1 MISSRCSNEDTRV
14 SATTIFVIGIIGAGI
29 LTVLGIF
36 AVAIRRGPSAGPI
49 TSQELEEGAGT
60 IEPKAPVVIA
70 GSDATDGDD
79 EAPAAVATITEA
91 STEPTPDPLTEKQ
104 SMTPVE
110 YGVTR
115 RKFLNRALYVV
126 FGLFLAQFA
135 LGALS
140 FVWPKLSGG
149 FGAPINAGN
158 LDELKA
164 ELTDAGAITP
174 VFLPAAQAWVVP
186 FETSKLAGSS
196 YEGVPFVV
204 AGGEGDGVGVMALW
218 QRCVHLGCR
227 VPECLPSQG
236 FECPCHGSRYNIHGE
251 YNSGPAPRNMDRF
264 GLSVNDAGD
273 LIIETGTVVQTPRSK
288 ELTAEY
294 PQGPFCV

>member
-1 MISSRCSNEDTRV
+1 M
-14 SATTIFVIGIIGAGI
+14 SATTIFVIAIIGAGV

-36 AVAIRRGPSAGPI
+36 AIAVRRGPSAGPI
-49 TSQELEEGAGT
+49 TSDEIEGKA
-60 IEPKAPVVIA
+60 EPVSQKAPVIHV
-70 GSDATDGDD
+70 GSDDADD
-79 EAPAAVATITEA
+79 APAAVATIAEV
-91 STEPTPDPLTEKQ
+91 STDPPVDPLTDKETL
-104 SMTPVE
+104 TPAE

-115 RKFLNRALYVV
+115 RKFLNRALYAV

-135 LGALS
+135 LGALAY
-140 FVWPKLSGG
+140 VWPRLKGG
-149 FGAPINAGN
+149 FGTPINAGN
-158 LDELKA
+158 LTDLKA
-164 ELTDAGAITP
+164 SLTDGGTIFP
-174 VFLPAAQAWVVP
+174 VFVPSAQAWIVP
-186 FETSKLAGSS
+186 FDMSELPGSS

-204 AGGEGDGVGVMALW
+204 AGGDSDGVGVMALW

-251 YNSGPAPRNMDRF
+251 YNTGPAPRNMDRF
-264 GLSVNDAGD
+264 ALSVTDADD

-288 ELTAEY
+288 QLTAEY

>member
-1 MISSRCSNEDTRV
+1 M
-14 SATTIFVIGIIGAGI
+14 SATTIFVIAIIGAGV

-36 AVAIRRGPSAGPI
+36 AIAIRRGPSAGPI
-49 TSQELEEGAGT
+49 TSDEIEGKA
-60 IEPKAPVVIA
+60 EPVAPKAAVIHV
-70 GSDATDGDD
+70 GTDDADG
-79 EAPAAVATITEA
+79 APAAVATITE
-91 STEPTPDPLTEKQ
+91 TPTDPPVDPLTDKETL
-104 SMTPVE
+104 TPAE

-115 RKFLNRALYVV
+115 RKFLNRALYAV

-135 LGALS
+135 IGALAY
-140 FVWPKLSGG
+140 VWPRLKGG
-149 FGAPINAGN
+149 FGTPINAGN
-158 LDELKA
+158 VDDLKA
-164 ELTDAGAITP
+164 SLTDGGTIVP
-174 VFLPAAQAWVVP
+174 IFVPAAQAWIVP
-186 FETSKLAGSS
+186 FEVSELPGSS

-204 AGGEGDGVGVMALW
+204 AGGESDGVGVMALW

-251 YNSGPAPRNMDRF
+251 YNTGPAPRNMDRF
-264 GLSVNDAGD
+264 ALSVTDASD

-288 ELTAEY
+288 QLTAEY

>member
-1 MISSRCSNEDTRV
+1 M
-14 SATTIFVIGIIGAGI
+14 SATTIFVIAIIGAGV

-36 AVAIRRGPSAGPI
+36 AIAIRRGPSAGPI
-49 TSQELEEGAGT
+49 TSDEIEGKAK
-60 IEPKAPVVIA
+60 PAAQKAPVIRV
-70 GSDATDGDD
+70 GTD
-79 EAPAAVATITEA
+79 EAEAAPAAVATISKA
-91 STEPTPDPLTEKQ
+91 ATEPPIDPLTNKETL
-104 SMTPVE
+104 TPAE

-115 RKFLNRALYVV
+115 RKFLNRALYAV

-135 LGALS
+135 LGALMY
-140 FVWPKLSGG
+140 VWPRLKGG
-149 FGAPINAGN
+149 FGTPINAGN
-158 LDELKA
+158 VNDLKA
-164 ELTDAGAITP
+164 SLTDGGTIVP
-174 VFLPAAQAWVVP
+174 VFVPAAQAWIVP
-186 FETSKLAGSS
+186 FEMSELSGSS

-204 AGGEGDGVGVMALW
+204 AGGDSDGVGVMALW

-251 YNSGPAPRNMDRF
+251 YNTGPAPRNMDRF
-264 GLSVNDAGD
+264 GLSVTDAND

-288 ELTAEY
+288 KLTAEY

>member
-1 MISSRCSNEDTRV
+1 M
-14 SATTIFVIGIIGAGI
+14 SATTVFVIAIIGAGV

-49 TSQELEEGAGT
+49 TPDEIEGKAALSAQ
-60 IEPKAPVVIA
+60 KAPVTQA
-70 GSDATDGDD
+70 GAD
-79 EAPAAVATITEA
+79 EGEAAPAAVATISEPA
-91 STEPTPDPLTEKQ
+91 TEPPTDPLLNKETL
-104 SMTPVE
+104 TPAE

-115 RKFLNRALYVV
+115 RKFLNRALYAV

-135 LGALS
+135 LGALMY
-140 FVWPKLSGG
+140 VWPRLKGG
-149 FGAPINAGN
+149 FGTPINAGN
-158 LDELKA
+158 LDDLKA
-164 ELTDAGAITP
+164 SLTDGGSVVP
-174 VFLPAAQAWVVP
+174 VFVPAAQAWIVP
-186 FETSKLAGSS
+186 FEMSELPGSS

-251 YNSGPAPRNMDRF
+251 YSTGPAPRNMDRF
-264 GLSVNDAGD
+264 GLSVTGAND
-273 LIIETGTVVQTPRSK
+273 LIIETGTVVQTSRSK
-288 ELTAEY
+288 KLTAEY

>member
-1 MISSRCSNEDTRV
+1 M
-14 SATTIFVIGIIGAGI
+14 SATTIFVIAIIGAGI

-36 AVAIRRGPSAGPI
+36 AIAIRRGPSAGPI
-49 TSQELEEGAGT
+49 TSDEIEGKG
-60 IEPKAPVVIA
+60 EPAAQKAPVIHV
-70 GSDATDGDD
+70 GTDET
-79 EAPAAVATITEA
+79 EAAPVAVATISEA
-91 STEPTPDPLTEKQ
+91 ATEPPLDPLTTKETL
-104 SMTPVE
+104 TPAE

-115 RKFLNRALYVV
+115 RKFLNRALYAV

-135 LGALS
+135 LGALMY
-140 FVWPKLSGG
+140 VWPRLKGG
-149 FGAPINAGN
+149 FGTPINAGN
-158 LDELKA
+158 VNDLKA
-164 ELTDAGAITP
+164 SLSDGGAIVP
-174 VFLPAAQAWVVP
+174 VFVPAAQAWIVP
-186 FETSKLAGSS
+186 FEMSELSGSS

-204 AGGEGDGVGVMALW
+204 AGGDSDGVGVMALW

-251 YNSGPAPRNMDRF
+251 YNTGPAPRNMDRF
-264 GLSVNDAGD
+264 GLSLTDADD

-288 ELTAEY
+288 KLTAEY

>member
-1 MISSRCSNEDTRV
+1 M
-14 SATTIFVIGIIGAGI
+14 SATTIFVIAIIGAGV

-36 AVAIRRGPSAGPI
+36 AIAIRRGPSAGPI
-49 TSQELEEGAGT
+49 TSDEIEGKV
-60 IEPKAPVVIA
+60 EPAAQKAPVIHVGA
-70 GSDATDGDD
+70 D
-79 EAPAAVATITEA
+79 EAEAAPAAVATISEA
-91 STEPTPDPLTEKQ
+91 ATEPPMDPLTNKETL
-104 SMTPVE
+104 TPAE

-115 RKFLNRALYVV
+115 RKFLNRALYAV

-135 LGALS
+135 LGALMY
-140 FVWPKLSGG
+140 VWPRLKGG
-149 FGAPINAGN
+149 FGTPINAGN
-158 LDELKA
+158 VNDLKA
-164 ELTDAGAITP
+164 SLTDGGTIVP
-174 VFLPAAQAWVVP
+174 VFVPAAQAWIVP
-186 FETSKLAGSS
+186 FEMSELSGSS

-204 AGGEGDGVGVMALW
+204 AGGDSDGVGVMALW

-251 YNSGPAPRNMDRF
+251 YDTGPAPRNMDRF
-264 GLSVNDAGD
+264 GLSVTDAND

-288 ELTAEY
+288 KLTAAY

>member
-1 MISSRCSNEDTRV
+1 M
-14 SATTIFVIGIIGAGI
+14 SATTNFVIAIIGAGV

-36 AVAIRRGPSAGPI
+36 AIAIRRGPSAGPI
-49 TSQELEEGAGT
+49 TTDEIEGKAEPFPKPAPT
-60 IEPKAPVVIA
+60 IQAEAEDVE
-70 GSDATDGDD
+70 SDA
-79 EAPAAVATITEA
+79 AAVATLTEV
-91 STEPTPDPLTEKQ
+91 STEPPADPLMEKETL
-104 SMTPVE
+104 TPAE
-110 YGVTR
+110 YGITR
-115 RKFLNRALYVV
+115 RKFLNRALYAV

-135 LGALS
+135 LGALMY
-140 FVWPKLSGG
+140 VWPRLKGG
-149 FGAPINAGN
+149 FGTPINAGN
-158 LDELKA
+158 IDELKA
-164 ELTDAGAITP
+164 SLTDGGSVVPIF
-174 VFLPAAQAWVVP
+174 VPAAQAWVVP
-186 FETSKLAGSS
+186 FELAELPGSS

-251 YNSGPAPRNMDRF
+251 YNTGPAPRNMDRF
-264 GLSVNDAGD
+264 GLSVNDAND

-288 ELTAEY
+288 TFTAEY

>member
-1 MISSRCSNEDTRV
+1 M
-14 SATTIFVIGIIGAGI
+14 SATTIFVIAIIGAGV

-36 AVAIRRGPSAGPI
+36 AIAIRRGPSAGPI
-49 TSQELEEGAGT
+49 TTDEIEGKA
-60 IEPKAPVVIA
+60 EPFPEPSPAIQAKAEDVD
-70 GSDATDGDD
+70 SDAAT
-79 EAPAAVATITEA
+79 VATLTEV
-91 STEPTPDPLTEKQ
+91 STEPPADPLMEKETL
-104 SMTPVE
+104 TPAE

-115 RKFLNRALYVV
+115 RKFLNRALYAV

-135 LGALS
+135 LGALMY
-140 FVWPKLSGG
+140 VWPRLKGG
-149 FGAPINAGN
+149 FGTPINAGN
-158 LDELKA
+158 IDELKA
-164 ELTDAGAITP
+164 SLTDGGSVVPIF
-174 VFLPAAQAWVVP
+174 VPAAQAWVVP
-186 FETSKLAGSS
+186 FELAELPGSS

-251 YNSGPAPRNMDRF
+251 YNTGPAPRNMDRF
-264 GLSVNDAGD
+264 GLSVNDAND

-288 ELTAEY
+288 TFTAEY

>member
-1 MISSRCSNEDTRV
+1 VN
-14 SATTIFVIGIIGAGI
+14 ATTIFVIGIIGAGV

-49 TSQELEEGAGT
+49 TAEE
-60 IEPKAPVVIA
+60 IA
-70 GSDATDGDD
+70 GGAAPAEETAPMIADGAEIRDAND
-79 EAPAAVATITEA
+79 EAPAAVATITETA
-91 STEPTPDPLTEKQ
+91 TEPPPDPLTEKQ
-104 SMTPVE
+104 TITPGE

-140 FVWPKLSGG
+140 YVWPKLKGG
-149 FGAPINAGN
+149 FGAPVNAGN
-158 LDELKA
+158 LDDLKA
-164 ELTDAGAITP
+164 ALSDGGTITP
-174 VFLPAAQAWVVP
+174 VFLPAAQSWVVP
-186 FETSKLAGSS
+186 FEMSKLPGSS
-196 YEGVPFVV
+196 YEGVPFVI
-204 AGGEGDGVGVMALW
+204 AGGESDGVGVMALW

-227 VPECLPSQG
+227 VPDCIPSQG

-264 GLSVNDAGD
+264 SLSVNTAGD

>member
-1 MISSRCSNEDTRV
+1 M
-14 SATTIFVIGIIGAGI
+14 SATTIFVIAIIGAGA

-49 TSQELEEGAGT
+49 TSDEIEGKA
-60 IEPKAPVVIA
+60 EPVAPKAAVIHV
-70 GSDATDGDD
+70 GTEDADA
-79 EAPAAVATITEA
+79 APAAVATIAET
-91 STEPTPDPLTEKQ
+91 STNPPVDPLIDKETLTPD
-104 SMTPVE
+104 E

-115 RKFLNRALYVV
+115 RKFLNRALYAV

-135 LGALS
+135 IGALAY
-140 FVWPKLSGG
+140 VWPRLKGG
-149 FGAPINAGN
+149 FGTPINAGN
-158 LDELKA
+158 INDLKA
-164 ELTDAGAITP
+164 ALTDGGTIVP
-174 VFLPAAQAWVVP
+174 IFVPAAQAWIVP
-186 FETSKLAGSS
+186 FEVSELPGSS

-251 YNSGPAPRNMDRF
+251 YNTGPAPRNMDRF
-264 GLSVNDAGD
+264 ALSVTDASD

-288 ELTAEY
+288 QLTAEY

>member
-1 MISSRCSNEDTRV
+1 M
-14 SATTIFVIGIIGAGI
+14 SATTIFVIAIIGAGA

-49 TSQELEEGAGT
+49 TSDEIEGKA
-60 IEPKAPVVIA
+60 EPVAPKAAVIHV
-70 GSDATDGDD
+70 GTEDADA
-79 EAPAAVATITEA
+79 APAAVATIAET
-91 STEPTPDPLTEKQ
+91 SSNPPVDPLIDKETL
-104 SMTPVE
+104 TPAE

-115 RKFLNRALYVV
+115 RKFLNRALYAV

-135 LGALS
+135 IGALAY
-140 FVWPKLSGG
+140 VWPRLKGG
-149 FGAPINAGN
+149 FGTPINAGN
-158 LDELKA
+158 INDLKA
-164 ELTDAGAITP
+164 ALTDGGTIVP
-174 VFLPAAQAWVVP
+174 IFVPAAQAWIVP
-186 FETSKLAGSS
+186 FEVSELPGSS

-251 YNSGPAPRNMDRF
+251 YNTGPAPRNMDRF
-264 GLSVNDAGD
+264 ALSVTDASD

-288 ELTAEY
+288 QLTAEY

>member
-1 MISSRCSNEDTRV
+1 M
-14 SATTIFVIGIIGAGI
+14 SATTIFVIAIIGAGV

-36 AVAIRRGPSAGPI
+36 AIAIRRGPSAGPI
-49 TSQELEEGAGT
+49 TSDEIEGKV
-60 IEPKAPVVIA
+60 EPAAQKAPVIHVGA
-70 GSDATDGDD
+70 D
-79 EAPAAVATITEA
+79 EAEAAPAAVATISEA
-91 STEPTPDPLTEKQ
+91 ATEPPMDPLTNKETL
-104 SMTPVE
+104 TPAE

-115 RKFLNRALYVV
+115 RKFLNRALYAV

-135 LGALS
+135 LGALMY
-140 FVWPKLSGG
+140 VWPRLKGG
-149 FGAPINAGN
+149 FGTPINAGN
-158 LDELKA
+158 VNDLKA
-164 ELTDAGAITP
+164 SLTDGGTIVP
-174 VFLPAAQAWVVP
+174 VFVPAAQAWIVP
-186 FETSKLAGSS
+186 FEMSELSGSS

-204 AGGEGDGVGVMALW
+204 AGGDSDGVGVMALW

-251 YNSGPAPRNMDRF
+251 YDTGPAPRNMDRF
-264 GLSVNDAGD
+264 GLSVTDAND

-288 ELTAEY
+288 KLTAEY

>member
-1 MISSRCSNEDTRV
+1 M
-14 SATTIFVIGIIGAGI
+14 SATTIFVIAIIGAGV

-36 AVAIRRGPSAGPI
+36 AIAIRRGPSAGPI
-49 TSQELEEGAGT
+49 TSDEIEGKA
-60 IEPKAPVVIA
+60 EPVVPKAPVIQA
-70 GSDATDGDD
+70 GTDDVDSD
-79 EAPAAVATITEA
+79 PAAVATIA
-91 STEPTPDPLTEKQ
+91 AVSTEPPGDPLTDKETL
-104 SMTPVE
+104 TPAQ

-115 RKFLNRALYVV
+115 RKFLNRALYAV

-135 LGALS
+135 LGALMY
-140 FVWPKLSGG
+140 VWPRLKGG
-149 FGAPINAGN
+149 FGTPINAGN
-158 LDELKA
+158 VDELKA
-164 ELTDAGAITP
+164 SLVDGGTVVP
-174 VFLPAAQAWVVP
+174 VFIPAAQAWIVP
-186 FETSKLAGSS
+186 FELSELPGAS

-227 VPECLPSQG
+227 VPECIPSQG

-251 YNSGPAPRNMDRF
+251 YNTGPAPRNMDRF
-264 GLSVNDAGD
+264 GLSVTDAND

-288 ELTAEY
+288 QLTAEY

>member
-1 MISSRCSNEDTRV
+1 MN
-14 SATTIFVIGIIGAGI
+14 ATTIFVIGIIGAGV

-49 TSQELEEGAGT
+49 TAEE
-60 IEPKAPVVIA
+60 IA
-70 GSDATDGDD
+70 GGAAPAEETAPMIADGAEIRDAND
-79 EAPAAVATITEA
+79 EAPAAVATITETA
-91 STEPTPDPLTEKQ
+91 TEPPPDPLTEKQ
-104 SMTPVE
+104 TITPGE

-140 FVWPKLSGG
+140 YVWPKLKGG
-149 FGAPINAGN
+149 FGAPVNAGN
-158 LDELKA
+158 LDDLKA
-164 ELTDAGAITP
+164 ALSDGGTITP
-174 VFLPAAQAWVVP
+174 VFLPAAQSWVVP
-186 FETSKLAGSS
+186 FEMSKLPGSS
-196 YEGVPFVV
+196 YEGVPFVI
-204 AGGEGDGVGVMALW
+204 AGGESDGVGVMALW

-227 VPECLPSQG
+227 VPDCIPSQG

-264 GLSVNDAGD
+264 SLSVNTAGD

>member
-1 MISSRCSNEDTRV
+1 M
-14 SATTIFVIGIIGAGI
+14 SATTIFIIGIIGAGI

-36 AVAIRRGPSAGPI
+36 AIAIRRGPSAGPI
-49 TSQELEEGAGT
+49 TPEELAGAASAAP
-60 IEPKAPVVIA
+60 PKAPVIIV
-70 GSDATDGDD
+70 GSDEPQGTDT
-79 EAPAAVATITEA
+79 AA
-91 STEPTPDPLTEKQ
+91 STVAVITDESAEPPVDPLTDKKVL
-104 SMTPVE
+104 TPAE

-115 RKFLNRALYVV
+115 RKFLNRALYLV

-135 LGALS
+135 LGALAY
-140 FVWPKLSGG
+140 VWPKLKGG
-149 FGAPINAGN
+149 FGTPINVGN
-158 LDELKA
+158 VAELKA
-164 ELTDAGAITP
+164 ALTDGGTVVP
-174 VFLPAAQAWVVP
+174 TFVPAAQAWLVP
-186 FETSKLAGSS
+186 FEMSKLPGSS

-204 AGGEGDGVGVMALW
+204 AGGESDGVGVMALW

-227 VPECLPSQG
+227 VPDCVPSQG

-264 GLSVNDAGD
+264 GLTVNDAGD
-273 LIIETGTVVQTPRSK
+273 LIIATGTVVQTPRSK

>member
-1 MISSRCSNEDTRV
+1 M
-14 SATTIFVIGIIGAGI
+14 SATTIFVIAIIGAGA

-49 TSQELEEGAGT
+49 TSDEIEGRA
-60 IEPKAPVVIA
+60 EPVAPKAAVIHV
-70 GSDATDGDD
+70 GTEDADAAST
-79 EAPAAVATITEA
+79 AVATIAET
-91 STEPTPDPLTEKQ
+91 STNPPVDPLIDKETL
-104 SMTPVE
+104 TPAE

-115 RKFLNRALYVV
+115 RKFLNRALYAV

-135 LGALS
+135 IGALAY
-140 FVWPKLSGG
+140 VWPRLKGG
-149 FGAPINAGN
+149 FGTPINAGN
-158 LDELKA
+158 INDLKA
-164 ELTDAGAITP
+164 ALTDGGTIVP
-174 VFLPAAQAWVVP
+174 IFVPAAQAWIVP
-186 FETSKLAGSS
+186 FEVSELPGSS

-251 YNSGPAPRNMDRF
+251 YNTGPAPRNMDRF
-264 GLSVNDAGD
+264 ALSVTDASD

-288 ELTAEY
+288 QLTAEY

>member
-1 MISSRCSNEDTRV
+1 M
-14 SATTIFVIGIIGAGI
+14 SATTIFVIAIIGAGV

-36 AVAIRRGPSAGPI
+36 AIAIRRGPSAGPI
-49 TSQELEEGAGT
+49 TADEIEGKA
-60 IEPKAPVVIA
+60 EPFPKPAPAIQAEAEDVE
-70 GSDATDGDD
+70 SDA
-79 EAPAAVATITEA
+79 AAVATLTEV
-91 STEPTPDPLTEKQ
+91 STEPPADPLMEKETL
-104 SMTPVE
+104 TPAE
-110 YGVTR
+110 YGITR
-115 RKFLNRALYVV
+115 RKFLNRALYAV

-135 LGALS
+135 LGALMY
-140 FVWPKLSGG
+140 VWPRLKGG
-149 FGAPINAGN
+149 FGTHINAGN
-158 LDELKA
+158 IDELKA
-164 ELTDAGAITP
+164 SLTDGGSVVPIF
-174 VFLPAAQAWVVP
+174 VPAAQAWVVP
-186 FETSKLAGSS
+186 FELAELPGSS

-251 YNSGPAPRNMDRF
+251 YNTGPAPRNMDRF
-264 GLSVNDAGD
+264 GLSVNDAND

-288 ELTAEY
+288 TYTAEY

>member
-1 MISSRCSNEDTRV
+1 MISSRCSNEDTYV
-14 SATTIFVIGIIGAGI
+14 SATTIFVIGLIGAGM

-49 TSQELEEGAGT
+49 TSGEVEDGAAA
-60 IEPKAPVVIA
+60 IETKTPVVIV
-70 GSDATDGDD
+70 GSETPDEGD
-79 EAPAAVATITEA
+79 EAPAAVATITESSA
-91 STEPTPDPLTEKQ
+91 EPPPDPLTEKQ
-104 SMTPVE
+104 PMTPAE

-135 LGALS
+135 LGAIS
-140 FVWPKLSGG
+140 YVWPKLKGG

-164 ELTDAGAITP
+164 SLADGGTITP

-186 FETSKLAGSS
+186 FEMSKLPGSS

-204 AGGEGDGVGVMALW
+204 AGGESDGVGVMALW
-218 QRCVHLGCR
+218 QRCPHLGCR
-227 VPECLPSQG
+227 VPECTPSQG

-251 YNSGPAPRNMDRF
+251 YNTGPAPRNLDRF
-264 GLSVNDAGD
+264 GLAVNGAGD

>member
-1 MISSRCSNEDTRV
+1 M
-14 SATTIFVIGIIGAGI
+14 SATTIFVIAIIGAGA

-49 TSQELEEGAGT
+49 TSDEIEGRA
-60 IEPKAPVVIA
+60 EPVAPKAAVIHV
-70 GSDATDGDD
+70 GTEDADA
-79 EAPAAVATITEA
+79 APAAVATIAET
-91 STEPTPDPLTEKQ
+91 STNPPVDPLIDKETL
-104 SMTPVE
+104 TPAE

-115 RKFLNRALYVV
+115 RKFLNRALYAV

-135 LGALS
+135 IGALAY
-140 FVWPKLSGG
+140 VWPRLKGG
-149 FGAPINAGN
+149 FGTPINAGN
-158 LDELKA
+158 INDLKA
-164 ELTDAGAITP
+164 ALTDGGTIVP
-174 VFLPAAQAWVVP
+174 IFVPAAQAWIVP
-186 FETSKLAGSS
+186 FEVSELPGSS

-251 YNSGPAPRNMDRF
+251 YNTGPAPRNMDRF
-264 GLSVNDAGD
+264 ALSVTDASD

-288 ELTAEY
+288 QLTAEY

>member
-1 MISSRCSNEDTRV
+1 M
-14 SATTIFVIGIIGAGI
+14 SATTIFVIAIIGAGV

-36 AVAIRRGPSAGPI
+36 AIAIRRGPSAGPI
-49 TSQELEEGAGT
+49 TTDEIEGKAEPFPKPAPT
-60 IEPKAPVVIA
+60 IQAEAEDVE
-70 GSDATDGDD
+70 SDA
-79 EAPAAVATITEA
+79 AAVATLTEV
-91 STEPTPDPLTEKQ
+91 STEPPADPLMEKETL
-104 SMTPVE
+104 TPAE
-110 YGVTR
+110 YGITR
-115 RKFLNRALYVV
+115 RKFLNRALYAV

-135 LGALS
+135 LGALMY
-140 FVWPKLSGG
+140 VWPRLKGG
-149 FGAPINAGN
+149 FGTPINAGN
-158 LDELKA
+158 IDELKA
-164 ELTDAGAITP
+164 SLTDGGSVVPIF
-174 VFLPAAQAWVVP
+174 VPAAQAWVVP
-186 FETSKLAGSS
+186 FELAELPGSS

-251 YNSGPAPRNMDRF
+251 YNTGPAPRNMDRF
-264 GLSVNDAGD
+264 GLSVNDAND

-288 ELTAEY
+288 TFTAEY